1 MLVVEN
7 TSLGLQTTA
16 RENLPLSVVSVF
28 GRNFGAT
35 VLFTLNCTFALQC
48 NPTWMRDNSGRNYKI
63 AVNCLVCILDYILIQ
78 IRKVNGEKGY
88 RFISIVSMTF
98 FLKLRIES
106 FPLCFVCT
114 VSQHIFCCSACSNVL
129 PNVLLLWFV
138 LFFFSVNHGIQVG
151 VGINFLWW
159 TLFSN
164 HQVSNSGHLLFCHR
178 SLGDVL
184 NLKVTW

>member
-16 RENLPLSVVSVF
+16 RENLPLSVLSVF

-138 LFFFSVNHGIQVG
+138 LFFFQCKPWNSSRCWNQLSLM
-151 VGINFLWW
+151 NALQQSPSLQFW
-159 TLFSN
+159 TFA
-164 HQVSNSGHLLFCHR
+164 LLSQITGR
-178 SLGDVL
+178 RA
-184 NLKVTW
+184 